1 MGGVRVRGEE
11 GFTLLELLIVVLVL
25 GVLAAIALPA
35 FLSQQEKG
43 KDASAKTEARNL
55 AVVLETCRVGE
66 DSYDDCDTETELGR
80 EGRAYA
86 WGSGPGQ
93 VSVVSANTNT
103 FTIEAVSHGKSGGA
117 NNVFTLERDASG
129 SVTRTCSGTAGCRA
143 GSW

>member
-1 MGGVRVRGEE
+1 MGGVCVRGEE

-66 DSYDDCDTETELGR
+66 DSYDDCDTEAELGR
-80 EGRAYA
+80 EGRAYS
-86 WGSGPGQ
+86 WGTGPGQ
-93 VSVVSANTNT
+93 VSVVSADTST
-103 FTIEAVSHGKSGGA
+103 FSIEAVSKGRTGGT
-117 NNVFTLERDASG
+117 NNKFTLERDSDG
-129 SVTRTCSGTAGCRA
+129 DVTRTCTGTAGCRD